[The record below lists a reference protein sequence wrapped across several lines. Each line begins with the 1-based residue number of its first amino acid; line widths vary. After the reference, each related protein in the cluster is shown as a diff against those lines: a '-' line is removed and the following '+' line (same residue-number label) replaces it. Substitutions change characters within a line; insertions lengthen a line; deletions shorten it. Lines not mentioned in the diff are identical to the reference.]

1 MPHGWGHATVNLEP
15 SIGWAS
21 EVNLDRVYDDGLA
34 RMHGDEW
41 WRVGA
46 EERQREQREREAA
59 RREAA
64 RREAA
69 RRDERG
75 EAGRVDDEDVDEDE
89 DEEDEEDV
97 D

>member
-1 MPHGWGHATVNLEP
+1 MLLVPHGWGHATVNLEP

-46 EERQREQREREAA
+46 EERQREQRES
-59 RREAA
+59 EAA

-69 RRDERG
+69 RRDERAEVG
-75 EAGRVDDEDVDEDE
+75 LVDEEDVDEDE
-89 DEEDEEDV
+89 DEEDEEDL

>member
-64 RREAA
+64 RR
-69 RRDERG
+69 DERG
-75 EAGRVDDEDVDEDE
+75 EAGLVDDDDVDEDE
-89 DEEDEEDV
+89 DEEDEEEID
-97 D
+97 

>member
-64 RREAA
+64 L
-69 RRDERG
+69 RDERG
-75 EAGRVDDEDVDEDE
+75 EAGLVDDEDVDEDE
-89 DEEDEEDV
+89 DEEDEEEV

>member
-46 EERQREQREREAA
+46 EERQREQRES
-59 RREAA
+59 EAA

-69 RRDERG
+69 RRDERA
-75 EAGRVDDEDVDEDE
+75 EAGLVDEEDVDEDE
-89 DEEDEEDV
+89 DEEDEEELD
-97 D
+97 

>member
-64 RREAA
+64 RR
-69 RRDERG
+69 DERG
-75 EAGRVDDEDVDEDE
+75 EAGLVDDEDVDEDE
-89 DEEDEEDV
+89 DEEDEEHLD
-97 D
+97 

>member
-64 RREAA
+64 RR
-69 RRDERG
+69 DERG

-89 DEEDEEDV
+89 DEEDEEEV
-97 D
+97 EQI

>member
-64 RREAA
+64 RR
-69 RRDERG
+69 DERG

-89 DEEDEEDV
+89 DDDEEELD
-97 D
+97 

>member
-64 RREAA
+64 RR
-69 RRDERG
+69 DERG
-75 EAGRVDDEDVDEDE
+75 EAGLVDDEDIDEDE
-89 DEEDEEDV
+89 DEDDEEEV

>member
-59 RREAA
+59 RRE
-64 RREAA
+64 
-69 RRDERG
+69 DERG
-75 EAGRVDDEDVDEDE
+75 EAGRVDDEDVDE
-89 DEEDEEDV
+89 EEDEDDED
-97 D
+97 DEEELD

>member
-41 WRVGA
+41 WRVGT
-46 EERQREQREREAA
+46 EERQREQRESD
-59 RREAA
+59 AA

-69 RRDERG
+69 RRDERA
-75 EAGRVDDEDVDEDE
+75 EAGLVDEEDVDEDE
-89 DEEDEEDV
+89 DEEDEEDL

>member
-46 EERQREQREREAA
+46 EERQREQRESE
-59 RREAA
+59 EA

-69 RRDERG
+69 RRDERA
-75 EAGRVDDEDVDEDE
+75 EAGLVDEEDVDEDE
-89 DEEDEEDV
+89 DEEDEEELD
-97 D
+97 

>member
-64 RREAA
+64 RR
-69 RRDERG
+69 DERG

-89 DEEDEEDV
+89 DEEDEEEV

>member
-34 RMHGDEW
+34 RMHGAEW

-46 EERQREQREREAA
+46 EERERESA
-59 RREAA
+59 E
-64 RREAA
+64 A
-69 RRDERG
+69 RRDEQR
-75 EAGRVDDEDVDEDE
+75 EAFVDDEDVDDDDE
-89 DEEDEEDV
+89 DEVV
-97 D
+97 DDSFSKTRWWM

>member
-64 RREAA
+64 RR
-69 RRDERG
+69 DERG
-75 EAGRVDDEDVDEDE
+75 EAGLVDDEDVDEDE
-89 DEEDEEDV
+89 DEEDEEEV

>member
-64 RREAA
+64 RR
-69 RRDERG
+69 DERG
-75 EAGRVDDEDVDEDE
+75 EAGLVDDEDVDEDE
-89 DEEDEEDV
+89 DEEDEEEV
-97 D
+97 EQI

>member
-1 MPHGWGHATVNLEP
+1 MLPPETWGHATLNLEP

-64 RREAA
+64 RR
-69 RRDERG
+69 DERG
-75 EAGRVDDEDVDEDE
+75 EAGLVDDEDVDEDE
-89 DEEDEEDV
+89 DEDDEDDEEDV

>member
-59 RREAA
+59 QRA
-64 RREAA
+64 AA

-75 EAGRVDDEDVDEDE
+75 EAGLVDDEDVDEDE
-89 DEEDEEDV
+89 DEDDEEEV

>member
-64 RREAA
+64 RR
-69 RRDERG
+69 DERR
-75 EAGRVDDEDVDEDE
+75 EAGLVDDEDIDEDE
-89 DEEDEEDV
+89 DEDHEEQLD
-97 D
+97 